1 MLSPLGPLVDQA
13 TVEVDRRRVVEI
25 DRYQVLL
32 DPPRSDLVALVD
44 IAAQVADV
52 PLATINLITDVSQHQ
67 IATKGFDASVCSRED
82 SMCNVVLHEGAPVVV
97 ADASKDPRFAD
108 NPFVTGEIGEVRFY
122 ATHQLVSPQGVVIG
136 TLCVFDTVARE
147 ITDDQERALVE
158 LAERVVDLLELE
170 LRTRELAA
178 SVAELERARDE
189 LQRSNSQL
197 TAFAGQVSH
206 DLRNPLTTVRMS
218 LSMLAEE
225 SEEGAPDPATSTY
238 LLSRA
243 ERGTERM
250 QALID
255 DLLAYAR
262 IGGRIASKPVDL
274 GLVAAAVRDD
284 LAEAL
289 RGATLEVGELPVV
302 TGDPVQLR
310 AVLQNLV
317 ANAAKFVPAGEPA
330 RIRVAS
336 RRVEAGWRIEVVD
349 HGLGIAPEDRERV
362 FEPLTRTH
370 EQVPGSGIGLATVR
384 RVVDAHAGSIGI
396 EETPGG
402 GTTVWVEL
410 PAPPE

>member
-1 MLSPLGPLVDQA
+1 MLSPLGPLVDEA
-13 TVEVDRRRVVEI
+13 GIEVDRRRVVEI

-67 IATKGFDASVCSRED
+67 IATKGFDAAVCSRED

-97 ADASKDPRFAD
+97 SDASKDPRFAD

-262 IGGRIASKPVDL
+262 VGGRIASKPVDL

-289 RGATLEVGELPVV
+289 SGATLEVGELPVV

-336 RRVEAGWRIEVVD
+336 HRVEAGWRIEVVD

-410 PAPPE
+410 PAPPA